1 MTYDFKNELQYL
13 ELWRDDGGGYMP
25 IGIRNRGRIHVE
37 SLEHH
42 CIWLDSRS
50 YWWNHMELYFK
61 PDITNSISSL
71 LKGY

>member
-1 MTYDFKNELQYL
+1 
-13 ELWRDDGGGYMP
+13 MP

-42 CIWLDSRS
+42 SIWLDSRS

-61 PDITNSISSL
+61 PDITNCSSSL
-71 LKGY
+71 VKGYWTVSMAVILSSINTPPE